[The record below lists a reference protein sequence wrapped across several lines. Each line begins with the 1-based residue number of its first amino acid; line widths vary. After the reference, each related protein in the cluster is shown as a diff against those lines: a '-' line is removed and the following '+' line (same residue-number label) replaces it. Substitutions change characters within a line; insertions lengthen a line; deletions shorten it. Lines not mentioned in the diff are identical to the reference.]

1 MHICMINIH
10 GHLKKDGSPIGGHP
24 DTGGQ
29 IVYVLNLAYYLGEM
43 GHKVD
48 LFTRAFKDEK
58 FQGFDVKIEKM
69 SANVNLVRIPCGP
82 ANFVP
87 KEDVWPYISEF
98 TNGIEDYYKKNKKSF
113 DVINS
118 HYADSGV
125 CGVIL
130 KARFNKPLV
139 HYGHSLGALKLQNAG
154 ITQGNFLSVN
164 KKYSFH
170 TRLFAERTT
179 LNWADSVVVSTEDER
194 YQQYGLN
201 LYEGAIDV
209 EDTKFFIIPPGVNTK
224 IFYPTSGKPTPVD
237 KAAEKTIESI
247 MEDGIDP
254 SRRGL
259 PSILMVGRLDPR
271 RNILGL
277 IEAYASNKHLQE
289 IANLFIS
296 SGGLLDP
303 TFIKNWEGMQ
313 TNYKTLLKD
322 IRKVIVKNNLQGK
335 IVLTD
340 IFDYDKEFPGILR
353 YASRNNWVYVNPAL
367 HENRGIAVLE
377 AMASGLPVITTAT
390 GCTAEL
396 VNQGNYGCLVD
407 PTDPRSIAS
416 GLLTVLTDDNEWDRL
431 SRKGKDFVNKTYAWT
446 VIAGKI
452 EKLLKEVIS
461 KKETKKSKYLL
472 LPPRYL
478 RKPSDKSEKDLIDD
492 LRTFLFNVAEGR
504 RQASKVARDL
514 ADLIIDELNYKKKK
528 PFVFAMAGQ
537 TGAGKT
543 TIANKLSRTL
553 NNLGYESVFFKM
565 EDYMIDLPKDMVDKR
580 VKNGPKGSV
589 GVNEIDIAALND
601 HIKALINGETV
612 VSPVINV
619 KANSRK
625 MRTIKGKP
633 LFVIIVE
640 GVYCDRLKN
649 RDMTVHFDIGFD
661 QLRNQRAKKEDVFLY
676 PKGDAVRTLLEDIS
690 RIENDYLAKTDI
702 PSTAELRINGKYE
715 ILLRTP
721 YKDGAIV

>member
-1 MHICMINIH
+1 MQICMINIH
-10 GHLKKDGSPIGGHP
+10 GHLKKEGTPIGGHP

-29 IVYVLNLAYYLGEM
+29 IVYVLNLAKYLGEM

-48 LFTRAFKDEK
+48 VFTRMFKDPK
-58 FQGFDVKIEKM
+58 FKGFDVKIEKV
-69 SANVNLVRIPCGP
+69 SSNVNIVRIPCGP
-82 ANFVP
+82 AGFVS
-87 KEDVWPYISEF
+87 KEDIWPYVSEF
-98 TNGIEDYYKKNKKSF
+98 TTGIEDYYKKSKKSF
-113 DVINS
+113 DLINT
-118 HYADSGV
+118 HYADSGI
-125 CGVIL
+125 CGSLL
-130 KARFNKPLV
+130 KARTGKVLV
-139 HYGHSLGALKLQNAG
+139 HCGHSLGASKLQAAG

-170 TRLFAERTT
+170 TRLFSERTT
-179 LNWADSVVVSTEDER
+179 LNWSDAIVVSTEEER
-194 YQQYGLN
+194 YQQYGLP

-209 EDTKFFIIPPGVNTK
+209 EDSRFFIIPPGVDTK
-224 IFYPTSGKPTPVD
+224 VFYPNAGKPNAVD
-237 KAAEKTIESI
+237 KAAEKAIDST
-247 MEDGIDP
+247 MEDGVDP

-277 IEAYASNKHLQE
+277 IEAYAGNKQLQE
-289 IANLFIS
+289 MANLFIS

-340 IFDYDKEFPGILR
+340 IFDYDGELPGVLR
-353 YASRNNWVYVNPAL
+353 NASKNNWVYVNPAL

-377 AMASGLPVITTAT
+377 AMASGLPVVTTAT
-390 GCTAEL
+390 GCTAQL
-396 VNQGNYGCLVD
+396 VGDGAYGVLID
-407 PTDPRSIAS
+407 PLDPRSIAS
-416 GLLTVLTDDNEWDRL
+416 GLLSILSDVSEWERL
-431 SRKGKDFVNKTYAWT
+431 SRKGRDFVNKTYAWK
-446 VIAGKI
+446 VIAAKFD
-452 EKLLKEVIS
+452 KLFKDLVA
-461 KKETKKSKYLL
+461 KKDTKKTKYLL
-472 LPPRYL
+472 LPSRYL

-492 LRTFLFNVAEGR
+492 LRTYLFNVAEGK

-514 ADLIIDELNYKKKK
+514 ADIIIDEVNRKKKR
-528 PFVFAMAGQ
+528 PFVFAMSGPS
-537 TGAGKT
+537 GAGKT

-553 NNLGYESVFFKM
+553 NNLGYESIFFKM
-565 EDYMIDLPKDMVDKR
+565 EDYMVDLPKDMVEKR
-580 VKNGPKGSV
+580 VKSGPKSV
-589 GVNEIDIAALND
+589 VGPSEIDLAALND
-601 HIKALINGETV
+601 HIKILLEGGNI

-625 MRTIKGKP
+625 MRPVKGKP
-633 LFVIIVE
+633 LYVIIVE
-640 GVYCDRLKN
+640 GAYCDRLKN
-649 RDMTVHFDIGFD
+649 VDMTAFFDIDFN

-690 RIENDYLAKTDI
+690 RIENAYIQKTGVA
-702 PSTAELRINGKYE
+702 SAAELKINSRYE

-721 YKDGAIV
+721 LKDGAIV

>member
-58 FQGFDVKIEKM
+58 FHGFDVRIEKM
-69 SANVNLVRIPCGP
+69 SNNVNLVRIPCGP
-82 ANFVP
+82 STFVT

-98 TNGIEDYYKKNKKSF
+98 TAGIEDYYKKNKKSF

-139 HYGHSLGALKLQNAG
+139 HCGHSLGALKLQNAG

-179 LNWADSVVVSTEDER
+179 LNWADSVVVSTEEER

-224 IFYPTSGKPTPVD
+224 VFYPTSGKPTPVD

-335 IVLTD
+335 IILTD
-340 IFDYDKEFPGILR
+340 IFDYDKEFPGVLR

-390 GCTAEL
+390 GCTAQL

-416 GLLTVLTDDNEWDRL
+416 GLLSVLTDDNEWDRL
-431 SRKGKDFVNKTYAWT
+431 SRKSREFVNKTYSWT

-452 EKLLKEVIS
+452 EKLLKEVTA

-565 EDYMIDLPKDMVDKR
+565 EDYMVDLPKDMVDKR
-580 VKNGPKGSV
+580 VKNGPKNSV
-589 GVNEIDIAALND
+589 SVNEIDIAALND
-601 HIKALINGETV
+601 HVKALINGETV

-633 LFVIIVE
+633 LFVIIIE

-649 RDMTVHFDIGFD
+649 RDMTVHFDIGFE

-676 PKGDAVRTLLEDIS
+676 PKGDVVRTLLEDIS
-690 RIENDYLAKTDI
+690 RLEHDYLAKTDI
-702 PSTAELRINGKYE
+702 PSASELKINGKYE

-721 YKDGAIV
+721 CKDGAIV